1 MCLVSIV
8 NFVDCL
14 YNTENSGK
22 TTKKVQ
28 IVYQLI
34 INPLNKYQ
42 YISSITSLFLNITF
56 TSMKYSIIISILT
69 LSILT
74 SCQFKSADQAE
85 KSDSIQTDKIET
97 VETKIIENNAAQILA
112 KPQVPVLC
120 YHRIEAGR
128 KDDYT
133 VSPETFAAHMQV
145 LVDSG
150 YTSILPSQ
158 LYDYLLYNKTLPEKP
173 VMITFDDSRVEHFEI
188 AAKEMEKRGFR
199 GVFFIMTITYNKKNY
214 MTTDQI
220 AALSKAGHEVGLH
233 SWDHT
238 MVSKYL
244 TEEDWKKN
252 VISPKEK
259 LESIIAKP
267 VNYWAYP
274 YGISNRASM
283 EGLDKIFKLS
293 FILSTK
299 RDSVYPLQSVRRMIA
314 PEISQ
319 QSLIRSINRS
329 F

>member
-1 MCLVSIV
+1 
-8 NFVDCL
+8 
-14 YNTENSGK
+14 
-22 TTKKVQ
+22 
-28 IVYQLI
+28 
-34 INPLNKYQ
+34 
-42 YISSITSLFLNITF
+42 
-56 TSMKYSIIISILT
+56 MKHSIIISILT

-74 SCQFKSADQAE
+74 SCQFKTNDKTE
-85 KSDSIQTDKIET
+85 KVDSTQVNKTET
-97 VETKIIENNAAQILA
+97 VETEKTKNNAAQILA

-158 LYDYLLYNKTLPEKP
+158 LYDYLLYNKTLPAKP

-214 MTTDQI
+214 MTTEQI
-220 AALSKAGHEVGLH
+220 ASLSKSGHEVGLH
-233 SWDHT
+233 SWDHN
-238 MVSKYL
+238 MVTKYL
-244 TEEDWKKN
+244 TDEDWKKN
-252 VISPKEK
+252 VINPKEK
-259 LESIIAKP
+259 LEGIIGKS
-267 VNYWAYP
+267 VDYWAYP
-274 YGISNRASM
+274 YGISSRTAM
-283 EGLDKIFKLS
+283 EGLDKIFKMS

-319 QSLIRSINRS
+319 QSLIRSIKRS

>member
-1 MCLVSIV
+1 M
-8 NFVDCL
+8 
-14 YNTENSGK
+14 K
-22 TTKKVQ
+22 H
-28 IVYQLI
+28 
-34 INPLNKYQ
+34 
-42 YISSITSLFLNITF
+42 SL
-56 TSMKYSIIISILT
+56 IISILT

-74 SCQFKSADQAE
+74 SCQFKSTDQAE
-85 KSDSIQTDKIET
+85 KADSLQVDKIEK
-97 VETKIIENNAAQILA
+97 VEKEQIKNNAAQILA
-112 KPQVPVLC
+112 KQQVPVLC
-120 YHRIEAGR
+120 YHRIETGR
-128 KDDYT
+128 KDDYS

-173 VMITFDDSRVEHFEI
+173 VMITFDDSRVEHYEI

-214 MTTDQI
+214 MTTEQI

-252 VISPKEK
+252 VAAPREK
-259 LESIIAKP
+259 LESITAKP
-267 VNYWAYP
+267 VSYWAYP
-274 YGISNRASM
+274 YGISNRAAM
-283 EGLDKIFKLS
+283 ESLDKYFKLS

-299 RDSVYPLQSVRRMIA
+299 RDSVYPLQSVRRIIA
-314 PEISQ
+314 TEISQ
-319 QSLIRSINRS
+319 QGLLRSMKRS
-329 F
+329 FR